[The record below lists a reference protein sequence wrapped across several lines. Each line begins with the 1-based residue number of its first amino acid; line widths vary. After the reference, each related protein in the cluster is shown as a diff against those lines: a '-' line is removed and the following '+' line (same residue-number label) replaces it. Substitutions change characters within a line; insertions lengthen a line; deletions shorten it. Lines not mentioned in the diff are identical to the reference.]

1 MKKLILATAV
11 IAAMFSVS
19 AHASD
24 DKMMFPIAGGM
35 SDSEAQA
42 KLDPSIKFYFGDQP
56 TPKVIA
62 KLGADKTSQKTNAF
76 AKSADKIC
84 NHAFLS
90 ALLALQKRAQE
101 LGANAVIHVVSNY
114 NNIENSSPTDFECH
128 VGGIIGGVALKGEF
142 VKVAN

>member
-42 KLDPSIKFYFGDQP
+42 KLDPSIKFYFGDQL

-128 VGGIIGGVALKGEF
+128 VGGIIGGVALKLSLIHI
-142 VKVAN
+142 